1 MSAGALI
8 ITPYRGKDL
17 LAFRDDHQIRLRYEH
32 FALQNQPFRLPWQ
45 LIRLDAYISAQS
57 EGALFIWDQKRGMK
71 PIRFGGALGS
81 DMEHGLVHG
90 PEPGLGPSDRPAG
103 AGALPMAATGHVL

>member
-17 LAFRDDHQIRLRYEH
+17 LAFRDDHQVRLRYEH
-32 FALQNQPFRLPWQ
+32 FALQNQSFRLPWQ

-57 EGALFIWDQKRGMK
+57 EGALFVRDQKRGVE

-81 DMEHGLVHG
+81 NMEHGLIHS
-90 PEPGLGPSDRPAG
+90 PEPCLGPPDRPAG
-103 AGALPMAATGHVL
+103 AGAPPLAP